1 MFVGHCVYRRAGGL
15 IPGLVFF
22 LFFFFPFF
30 FPFFFLTNL
39 LEPNSG
45 DTVSDKTHS
54 DSVWGWWPSALKLH
68 SFFVAVYCSKTST
81 GNTQLVVSQLDA
93 TNQLVMVAAFAC
105 GQTTSSSS
113 QGLHRETISNIDII
127 SSNLT
132 SMVAPEY
139 SGLRI
144 CLTSER
150 FLFWE
155 GGLVSGRAPSIKVPL
170 WQCLMN
176 KGAGRCYL
184 IPQCKTNRYLKSSQL
199 LSHLTLTGDI
209 WIHFLSMIV

>member
-1 MFVGHCVYRRAGGL
+1 M
-15 IPGLVFF
+15 
-22 LFFFFPFF
+22 
-30 FPFFFLTNL
+30 
-39 LEPNSG
+39 
-45 DTVSDKTHS
+45 
-54 DSVWGWWPSALKLH
+54 KLH